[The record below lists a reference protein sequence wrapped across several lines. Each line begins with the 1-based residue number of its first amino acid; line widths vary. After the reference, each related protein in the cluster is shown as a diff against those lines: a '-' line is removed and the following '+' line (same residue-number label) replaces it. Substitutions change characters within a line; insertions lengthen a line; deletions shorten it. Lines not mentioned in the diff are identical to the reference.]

1 MERPTCVCCNEL
13 KAPSRT
19 RTYRGGRQLAR
30 AHSQKT
36 HLGAHHVCLLRRSHR
51 QYQKALFVRGPFV
64 GRDTFGCRVQSRYV
78 EEPFARKL
86 WALLTYFRTC
96 SCELELE
103 LIQSHLLVPFRL
115 HCALLTTKVCVGGGL
130 TRMRLP
136 PPLSVCNNFA
146 AIPLP
151 APIDEMKPTWA
162 ELSVTA
168 LAQAACRYEVND
180 RERKK
185 ARSRSL
191 VFKSESPAA
200 NCLPR
205 PCRTAST
212 SSFLP
217 S

>member
-1 MERPTCVCCNEL
+1 
-13 KAPSRT
+13 
-19 RTYRGGRQLAR
+19 
-30 AHSQKT
+30 
-36 HLGAHHVCLLRRSHR
+36 
-51 QYQKALFVRGPFV
+51 
-64 GRDTFGCRVQSRYV
+64 
-78 EEPFARKL
+78 
-86 WALLTYFRTC
+86 
-96 SCELELE
+96 
-103 LIQSHLLVPFRL
+103 
-115 HCALLTTKVCVGGGL
+115 
-130 TRMRLP
+130 MRLP

-200 NCLPR
+200 TCLPR
-205 PCRTAST
+205 PLQDSEYFVVFAKLTDDEAALKKRIDFWFAEKQRTHSAACTGLIWSNIAAYLST
-212 SSFLP
+212 KLFAF
-217 S
+217 